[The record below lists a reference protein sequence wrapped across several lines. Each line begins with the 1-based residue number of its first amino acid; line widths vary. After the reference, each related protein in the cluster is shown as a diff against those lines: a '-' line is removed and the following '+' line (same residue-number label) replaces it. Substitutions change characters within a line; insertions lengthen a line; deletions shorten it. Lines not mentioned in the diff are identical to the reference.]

1 MGPVR
6 LFWGPL
12 SRMVFWECCA
22 SSLLC
27 PAFCN
32 PMDYSPPGSSVH
44 VDSPGQNSGVGCH
57 SLLQR
62 IFPTQGSN
70 PGLPHC
76 RQILDHLSHQGSP
89 ILGEVLFMLGFTR
102 TSLIA
107 QLVRNPPSKQ
117 ETRFDCWVGKIC
129 WRRDRLPTPV
139 FSGFPCSSA
148 GKESTCNVGVLG
160 SIPGL
165 GRKEGLEKGKAT
177 HSSILAW
184 QIPWTV

>member
-1 MGPVR
+1 
-6 LFWGPL
+6 
-12 SRMVFWECCA
+12 
-22 SSLLC
+22 
-27 PAFCN
+27 
-32 PMDYSPPGSSVH
+32 MDYSPPGSSVH

-129 WRRDRLPTPV
+129 WRRDRLPTPIFWPGEFHRLYSPLV
-139 FSGFPCSSA
+139 CKEWDMTEQLFFFFCFYPGPLATILSLPCPRPSKLTS
-148 GKESTCNVGVLG
+148 LY
-160 SIPGL
+160 
-165 GRKEGLEKGKAT
+165 
-177 HSSILAW
+177 
-184 QIPWTV
+184 